1 MQVERIELIGFR
13 NYRNLDIRV
22 YPGVNVFYGDNAQG
36 KTNIL
41 ESVYMCA
48 CARSHRT
55 SRDADIIR
63 HDEDFYSIKLTYTT
77 QYQQEEIVVAFQEAD
92 ARIADR
98 SRALRTVMHNGV
110 RLPRVADMMGLF
122 HAVVFAPED
131 LMLVKEGPASRRRYL
146 DLLLSQIRPT
156 YFSDLQTYS
165 RALSQRNALL
175 KRFRETRADAACDAE
190 LEVWDEAMAEA
201 GARMIIARQSV
212 AARIAIIAREE
223 QCRISSDEEVL
234 IVRYRTVSGVKE
246 SDGLHEIK
254 EKFRSRLR
262 QSAREDAEKGMTGQ
276 GPHRDDLELGLDGE
290 GLRPFASQGQQRS
303 AVLALKLA
311 ELQVLQEETGE
322 PPVLLLDDVM
332 SELDA
337 RRRNA
342 LVEGMGS
349 AQVFVTC
356 TDASHV
362 GGDMKELESRKKGM
376 HYFLV
381 EKGQVAEDPA
391 GLL

>member
-1 MQVERIELIGFR
+1 MQVERIELTGFR
-13 NYRNLDIRV
+13 NYGNLDIRV

-41 ESVYMCA
+41 ESIYMCA

-63 HDEDFYSIKLTYTT
+63 HEDDFYFIKLTFTKRN
-77 QYQQEEIVVAFQEAD
+77 QEEELVVSFQDAD
-92 ARIADR
+92 AKIPERV
-98 SRALRTVMHNGV
+98 RALRTVMHNGM

-122 HAVVFAPED
+122 HAVIFAPED

-156 YFSDLQTYS
+156 YFNDLQTYS

-175 KRFRETRADAACDAE
+175 KRIRETRSDAGNEPE
-190 LEVWDEAMAEA
+190 LEVWDASMAAA
-201 GARMIIARQSV
+201 GARLIHARLAV
-212 AARIAIIAREE
+212 AARVAEIASREHA
-223 QCRISSDEEVL
+223 RISSDTERLV
-234 IVRYRTVSGVKE
+234 VRYRTVSGIKE
-246 SDGLHEIK
+246 GDGVQEIA
-254 EKFRSRLR
+254 EKFRLRLR
-262 QSAREDAEKGMTGQ
+262 QSARDDAEKGQTAQ
-276 GPHRDDLELGLDGE
+276 GPHRDDLDLGLDGE

-311 ELQVLQEETGE
+311 ELQVLEEETGE
-322 PPVLLLDDVM
+322 APVLLLDDVM

-356 TDASHV
+356 TDAAHV
-362 GGDMKELESRKKGM
+362 GGDMQELAARQKGM
-376 HYFLV
+376 HYFHV
-381 EKGQVAEDPA
+381 ARGQVAEDPA